1 MQKVVDRIE
10 GFIPEAIGQIE
21 SIVNDKSVDAKT
33 RIRASSLLLRYR
45 DELKRII
52 KIKQKGGEVLSQK
65 ENLSRG

>member
-65 ENLSRG
+65 ENLNRG

>member
-1 MQKVVDRIE
+1 MQKVVDRID
-10 GFIPEAIGQIE
+10 GFIPETIGQIE

-33 RIRASSLLLRYR
+33 RIRASSILLRYR

-52 KIKQKGGEVLSQK
+52 KRKGGEVLSPK

>member
-10 GFIPEAIGQIE
+10 SFIPEDIGQIE

-52 KIKQKGGEVLSQK
+52 KQKGGESLSPEK
-65 ENLSRG
+65 DSMRNG

>member
-10 GFIPEAIGQIE
+10 GFIPDAIGQIE

-33 RIRASSLLLRYR
+33 RIRASSLLLKYR

-52 KIKQKGGEVLSQK
+52 KQKGGEELSQK
-65 ENLSRG
+65 VNMQNG

>member
-52 KIKQKGGEVLSQK
+52 KQKGGEALSPK

>member
-33 RIRASSLLLRYR
+33 RIKASSLLLRYR

-52 KIKQKGGEVLSQK
+52 KQKGGEALSPK
-65 ENLSRG
+65 ENTNRG